1 MTLILLEP
9 LVDPCVLATAKLL
22 HQLSGSR
29 LTRHGSITLRNE
41 DCSLN

>member
-22 HQLSGSR
+22 HQLKGSR
-29 LTRHGSITLRNE
+29 LIQQRVYSAAA
-41 DCSLN
+41 